1 MTIKP
6 LIPSV
11 AVAAA
16 VAAVVTVILP
26 LQSFLGNESLYPFG
40 IGRLSVELGVAFAA
54 ATAVFAALF
63 AVVGR
68 RGRGVAQWLAVAAAA
83 CAYLEAGP
91 LSAGLPEIN
100 GAFAPELAVASRGVW
115 DCCAWAVLLSG
126 GLAAARWLPGRAHI
140 AAAALAALALA
151 SLFDVKRD
159 GGASPAAS
167 PGGGISSG
175 FEWQLDVV
183 ENFRLSRERNVLVFI
198 QDSMP
203 GSVSTDIVKSSP
215 DLAAKFPGF
224 VAFTNNVGMH
234 DCTKRGLPGL
244 MTGRYF
250 DPLSSSKAEYPMSI
264 YGADSFLMPYVESG
278 AEVSFAPD
286 FLPYGYTNAKVEK
299 RAKVTGRQKH
309 GWAALLRRSKEVPYL
324 SLFDVTVFRIAPY
337 LAKAPFLYAKIRH
350 DPMFG
355 QDESNFWY
363 EHAMYPRLAAAG
375 FTSAKTVL
383 GVFHTRGAHPPL
395 VFDRDGRRLGTV
407 GWGSKSLPDLVR
419 NPLYNLAR
427 LMDALREKGVYDKS
441 LVVVVADHG
450 VGIAPHTTPHHPS
463 ESAILWVKP
472 EGASGPLAYC
482 GTPTGYSRIAAFMR
496 SAAAGSP
503 SAADAEAA
511 LREEDRL
518 FRYQDADDRYHDI
531 VVGPDGG
538 IVSRGDY

>member
-1 MTIKP
+1 MTTKP
-6 LIPSV
+6 FLPSV
-11 AVAAA
+11 A

-54 ATAVFAALF
+54 TTAVFAALF

-115 DCCAWAVLLSG
+115 DCCAWAVLLAG

-159 GGASPAAS
+159 GGASPAGN

-250 DPLSSSKAEYPMSI
+250 DPLSSSKVEYPMSI

-350 DPMFG
+350 DPMFE

-450 VGIAPHTTPHHPS
+450 VGIAPHTPPHHPS

-496 SAAAGSP
+496 SAATASP

-538 IVSRGDY
+538 IVYTRDY

>member
-6 LIPSV
+6 IIPSV

-40 IGRLSVELGVAFAA
+40 IARLSIELGVVFAA
-54 ATAVFAALF
+54 ATAALSAVF

-68 RGRGVAQWLAVAAAA
+68 RFRGAAQWLAVAAAA

-115 DCCAWAVLLSG
+115 DCFAWAALLAG
-126 GLAAARWLPGRAHI
+126 GLAAARWLPGCAHI
-140 AAAALAALALA
+140 AAAALAVLALA

-159 GGASPAAS
+159 GGASPAGSA
-167 PGGGISSG
+167 GGGLSRG

-203 GSVSTDIVKSSP
+203 GNVSTDIVRSSP

-264 YGADSFLMPYVESG
+264 YGADSFLMPYVEAG

-286 FLPYGYTNAKVEK
+286 FLPYGYTNARVEK

-375 FTSAKTVL
+375 FTQAKTVL

-407 GWGSKSLPDLVR
+407 GWGRKSLPDLVR

-427 LMDALREKGVYDKS
+427 LMDTLREKGVYDRS
-441 LVVVVADHG
+441 LIVVVADHG
-450 VGIAPHTTPHHPS
+450 VGIAPHTPPHHPS

-472 EGASGPLAYC
+472 EGASGPFAYS

-496 SAAAGSP
+496 SSATGSP
-503 SAADAEAA
+503 GAADAEAE
-511 LREEDRL
+511 LHEDERL

-531 VVGPDGG
+531 VVGPDGA
-538 IVSRGDY
+538 IVSTRDF